1 MKDEVLERIK
11 DVERKLQKGE
21 ELNKEDNVFLFA
33 LSLIKGKR
41 ADQPQKG

>member
-11 DVERKLQKGE
+11 AVEKKLQNGE

-33 LSLIKGKR
+33 LSLIKGKS
-41 ADQPQKG
+41 ADQPHKG